1 MTKRK
6 RRELVKTSVT
16 LDKKVRDVAADK
28 AATMGL
34 SLSVVIR
41 QALLEFAQKPVPE
54 LLRDDLK
61 E

>member
-41 QALLEFAQKPVPE
+41 QALLEFAQQPVPE
-54 LLRDDLK
+54 LLRD
-61 E
+61 EPGE